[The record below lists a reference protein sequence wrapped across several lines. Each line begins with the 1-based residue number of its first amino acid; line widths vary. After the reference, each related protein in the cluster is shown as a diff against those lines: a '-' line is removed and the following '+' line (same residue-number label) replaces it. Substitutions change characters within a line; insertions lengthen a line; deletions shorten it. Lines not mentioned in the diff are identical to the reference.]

1 MNLKNLMD
9 DNYLTFY
16 MLSDKYIDDQYTTI
30 NIPVHVLKKIFRY
43 IKKILFHFYVSFRH
57 YSSIK
62 DQKNKIIFYAITK
75 NNFDSLYPVYMET
88 KKNSV
93 MISSDYRLAKNAVL
107 LPQIFPLIF
116 SIFLIPRFIKNII
129 DSVPNVRKRIILY
142 LDDTLLS
149 MGFKIFVKIYLK
161 ILKPKAIVFANY
173 HSFPARSLIKS
184 AECMN
189 IPCFYIQHSAMTE
202 IFPPIISS
210 YALLEGKDSLKKCYP
225 DGYSKNKV
233 FLIGSPKFDEH
244 KENIN
249 TNHRVKKIGI
259 CSTPSMNKDQVLK
272 LIEKQKEVFS
282 NDSIIFRP
290 HPSDH
295 INNKYKNQS
304 IIDSINYSD
313 PLKEETFQFLRN
325 VDAIISGNSSV
336 LLDAAIMN
344 VFPILWRDSHT
355 INKYNEK
362 EDQNDKYGFVKNG
375 LAIGCNSIDQINECL
390 IVIIDEKPNV
400 RLKAKYYVENIN
412 TKWDGRSAHYAA
424 TIIKKN
430 I

>member
-16 MLSDKYIDDQYTTI
+16 MLSDKYIDDQYSTI
-30 NIPVHVLKKIFRY
+30 NVTVYVLKKIFRY
-43 IKKILFHFYVSFRH
+43 FKKIVFNIYVFFRH
-57 YSSIK
+57 YSPFKS
-62 DQKNKIIFYAITK
+62 QKNKIIFYATTK
-75 NNFDSLYPVYMET
+75 NNFDSLYPVYKKI
-88 KKNSV
+88 KKNSI
-93 MISSDYRLAKNAVL
+93 MLSSDYRLARNAIL
-107 LPQIFPLIF
+107 LPQIVPLII
-116 SIFLIPRFIKNII
+116 SIFLTSVLLKNIL
-129 DSVPNVRKRIILY
+129 DSVPKVRQRIILY

-149 MGFKIFVKIYLK
+149 MGFIIFVKYYLK
-161 ILKPKAIVFANY
+161 LLKPKAIVFANY
-173 HSFPARSLIKS
+173 HSFFVRPLIKS
-184 AECMN
+184 AEGMN
-189 IPCFYIQHSAMTE
+189 IPCFYIQHSAITE

-210 YALLEGKDSLKKCYP
+210 YALLEGKDSLKKYYP
-225 DGYSKNKV
+225 NGYSKNKV

-244 KENIN
+244 KENVN
-249 TNHRVKKIGI
+249 TNDHVKKIGI

-304 IIDSINYSD
+304 IIDSVNYSD

-336 LLDAAIMN
+336 LLEAAMMN
-344 VFPILWRDSHT
+344 VFPILLRDLNA
-355 INKYNEK
+355 INKYNEN
-362 EDQNDKYGFVKNG
+362 EDPNDKYGFVKNG
-375 LAIGCNSIDQINECL
+375 LAIGCDSIDQINECL

-400 RLKAKYYVENIN
+400 RSKAKYYVENIN
-412 TKWDGRSAHYAA
+412 TKWDGRSAHFAA

>member
-16 MLSDKYIDDQYTTI
+16 MLSDNYIDNQYSTI
-30 NIPVHVLKKIFRY
+30 NLSVYAFKKIFRY
-43 IKKILFHFYVSFRH
+43 IKKILFHFYVFFRH

-75 NNFDSLYPVYMET
+75 NNFDSLYPVYKEI
-88 KKNSV
+88 KKYSI
-93 MISSDYRLAKNAVL
+93 MLSSDYRLARNAVL
-107 LPQIFPLIF
+107 LPQIIPLII
-116 SIFLIPRFIKNII
+116 SIFLTPVFLKNIFH
-129 DSVPNVRKRIILY
+129 SAPKVRKRIILY
-142 LDDTLLS
+142 LDDILLS
-149 MGFKIFVKIYLK
+149 MGFTIFVNYYLK
-161 ILKPKAIVFANY
+161 LLKPKAIVFANY

-189 IPCFYIQHSAMTE
+189 IPCFYIQHSAITG

-210 YALLEGKDSLKKCYP
+210 YALLEGKDSLKKYYP
-225 DGYSKNKV
+225 NGYSKNKV

-249 TNHRVKKIGI
+249 TNDRVKKIGI

-290 HPSDH
+290 HPSDR
-295 INNKYKNQS
+295 ITQKYKNQS
-304 IIDSINYSD
+304 TIDSVSYSD
-313 PLKEETFQFLRN
+313 PLKENTFQFLRN

-344 VFPILWRDSHT
+344 VFPILWRDLNA
-355 INKYNEK
+355 INKYNEN
-362 EDQNDKYGFVKNG
+362 EDPNDKYGFVKNG
-375 LAIGCNSIDQINECL
+375 LAIGCDSIDQINECL

-400 RLKAKYYVENIN
+400 RSKAKYYVENIN
-412 TKWDGRSAHYAA
+412 TKWDGRSAHFAA